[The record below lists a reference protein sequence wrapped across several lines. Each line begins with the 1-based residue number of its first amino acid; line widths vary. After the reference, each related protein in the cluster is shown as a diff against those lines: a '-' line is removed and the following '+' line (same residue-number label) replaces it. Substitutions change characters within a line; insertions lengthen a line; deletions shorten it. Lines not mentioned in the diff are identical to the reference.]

1 MINTFRTLPKHVYIA
16 FSGGIDSAVMLDI
29 ALKQKRDVTLLWFHH
44 ADDSMAQQEFNFA
57 RYTANKFDLELQVHH
72 GSPVP
77 KGQSKENHWA
87 TERNTW
93 FKMYNGLVCT
103 GHHLNDVAEWYLMTA
118 IADAKGGFL
127 TNYQNDNV
135 IRPLII
141 TPKSRIVEYASENN
155 LEYIHDLT
163 NDDLTF
169 NKRNRIRAELLP
181 QVLSFNPGFLNTIR
195 KRILEKE
202 QYARH

>member
-16 FSGGIDSAVMLDI
+16 FSGGVDSAVMLDI
-29 ALKQKRDVTLLWFHH
+29 ALKQKRDVTLLWFEH
-44 ADDSMAQQEFNFA
+44 ADDEMTKCEFEFVVK
-57 RYTANKFDLELQVHH
+57 TANRYNLGLRVAFGTK
-72 GSPVP
+72 VP
-77 KGQSKENHWA
+77 KGASKENHWA
-87 TERNTW
+87 TERNAW
-93 FKMYNGLVCT
+93 FKEFAGLVCT

-127 TNYQNDNV
+127 TNYANDNV

-141 TPKSRIVEYASENN
+141 TSKQKILDYAAKNE
-155 LEYIHDLT
+155 LEYLSDPT
-163 NDDLTF
+163 NSDVNF
-169 NKRNRIRAELLP
+169 NKRNKIRAELLP

-202 QYARH
+202 HGRH